1 MFRKVL
7 LLVLLGCCT
16 GLPAFAKKE
25 KKGATE
31 QGLIHR
37 LMGCLANKDAYCYA
51 DLWPDLDTL
60 TSLAMKY
67 SDTTSADFQNALA
80 LQQQPLMI
88 MHADSVFQA
97 RLRSNF
103 DTLIAAGKK
112 LGIHWDGIVLTHY
125 ELIKQRESRNRLYEK
140 LAPTRFV
147 GYVFFMDAA
156 TGRNFGLQV
165 GNILNI
171 NGGWWGGELGD
182 VYPATN
188 RDEWQDARFE
198 ARKEQRERKDSVAK
212 APPGEVV
219 PDEDEEHHEN
229 RTETRV
235 VARTLYSGMFD
246 NEIPVQL
253 YVRALA
259 GGCPSETCAWEAI
272 YKFGDQDDW
281 VRLEVAKT
289 PEGKWQMT
297 EVPPAAV
304 MELQLKNKTFTGV
317 WISSD
322 DQTGYDVKLTE
333 QEASAKRISR
343 LDKIFAELKKSGVR
357 E

>member
-1 MFRKVL
+1 MHIFRKALPL
-7 LLVLLGCCT
+7 LLLACCLAAPVL
-16 GLPAFAKKE
+16 AKKE

-31 QGLIHR
+31 QGLVHR
-37 LMGCLANKDAYCYA
+37 LIGCLANQDAYCYV

-60 TSLAMKY
+60 TALAMKY
-67 SDTTSADFQNALA
+67 SDSSSADFQNAYA
-80 LQQQPLMI
+80 LQQQPLMM

-97 RLRSNF
+97 RLRSSF

-147 GYVFFMDAA
+147 GYIFFMDAA
-156 TGRNFGLQV
+156 TGRNYGLMV
-165 GNILNI
+165 GNILNM

-198 ARKEQRERKDSVAK
+198 ARKAQRERKDSTAQ
-212 APPGEVV
+212 ARPPGEVV
-219 PDEDEEHHEN
+219 PDEDEEHQEKP
-229 RTETRV
+229 TETRV
-235 VARTLYSGMFD
+235 TSRTLYSGMFD

-253 YVRALA
+253 YVRGLA
-259 GGCPSETCAWEAI
+259 GGCPSEACAWEAI

-281 VRLEVAKT
+281 VRLDVSKT
-289 PEGKWQMT
+289 PDGKWQLT
-297 EVPPAAV
+297 EVPPLAT
-304 MELQLKNKTFTGV
+304 MELELKDKTFTGI
-317 WISSD
+317 WISRD
-322 DQTGYDVKLTE
+322 DQTGYDVKLTA
-333 QEASAKRISR
+333 QDASAKKISR
-343 LDKIFAELKKSGVR
+343 LDKIFAELKR
-357 E
+357 H